1 MEKRKFG
8 FAIIGTGGIA
18 GIHAQAIEAI
28 ENAKLI
34 GVYSV
39 QGANEF
45 ASEHNC
51 KAYDTIDELLKLD
64 EIDIVCICTPS
75 GAHSEP
81 ALQSIAAG
89 KHCLIE
95 KPLEVNIEKS
105 DKIIAAAE
113 KHGVTVA
120 AVYPGRFYEVSLKLK
135 DAVNRGRFGKMVLG
149 NASVKWNRSEAYYN
163 SAAWRG
169 TWELDGG
176 GALMNQGVHSVDMLQ
191 WLMGPVDYVQA
202 ITANVKHKNIEVEDT
217 VVATVKFKNGALGTI
232 QCSTAVFPGEF
243 KQLEI
248 MGTTGTVI
256 MEDNHLSKWQFEIEE
271 ETDKRIR
278 EDFSEK
284 SASKGGV
291 SDPLSISYWGH
302 QKQMEDIIHAIET
315 GTKPLVDAYE
325 ARKSVEIVL
334 AIYESAHSGKLVKL

>member
-1 MEKRKFG
+1 MEKKRFG

-28 ENAKLI
+28 DNAKLV

-39 QGANEF
+39 QGAKEF
-45 ASEHNC
+45 AEKYNC
-51 KAYDTIDELLKLD
+51 AVYDTIDELLQVD
-64 EIDIVCICTPS
+64 EVDIVCVCTPS
-75 GAHSEP
+75 GAHLDP
-81 ALQSIAAG
+81 AIKSIEAG

-95 KPLEVNIEKS
+95 KPLEVRLEKT
-105 DKIIAAAE
+105 DQIIAAA
-113 KHGVTVA
+113 KKNHVTVA
-120 AVYPGRFYEVSLKLK
+120 AVYPGRFYEVSLELK
-135 DAVNRGRFGKMVLG
+135 NAVDKGRFGNMVLG
-149 NASVKWNRSEAYYN
+149 NAFVKWNRSEAYYN

-176 GALMNQGVHSVDMLQ
+176 GALMNQGIHQVDMLQ

-217 VVATVKFKNGALGTI
+217 VVAIVKFKSGALGTI
-232 QCSTAVFPGEF
+232 QCSTAVYPGEF

-256 MEDNHLSKWQFEIEE
+256 MEDNHITKWQFEQEE
-271 ETDKRIR
+271 EKDNYVR
-278 EDFSEK
+278 ETFSEK

-302 QKQMEDIIHAIET
+302 QKQIEDIMNAIET
-315 GTKPLVDAYE
+315 GTNPLVDAPE
-325 ARKSVEIVL
+325 ARKSVEIVC
-334 AIYESAHSGKLVKL
+334 AIYKSAQSGQIVKL

>member
-1 MEKRKFG
+1 MKKKQFG

-18 GIHAQAIEAI
+18 GIHAQAIKAI
-28 ENAKLI
+28 ENANLI

-39 QGANEF
+39 QNANEF
-45 ASEHNC
+45 AKEHNC
-51 KAYDTIDELLKLD
+51 KVYDTIDELLAVK
-64 EIDIVCICTPS
+64 EIDIVCVCTPS
-75 GAHSEP
+75 GAHLEP
-81 ALQSIAAG
+81 AIKSIEAG

-95 KPLEVNIEKS
+95 KPLEVRL
-105 DKIIAAAE
+105 DKTDQIIAAAE
-113 KHGVTVA
+113 KHHVTVG
-120 AVYPGRFYEVSLKLK
+120 AVYPGRFYEVCLELKK
-135 DAVNRGRFGKMVLG
+135 AADKGRFGKMVLG
-149 NASVKWNRSEAYYN
+149 NAHVKWNRSEAYYN

-202 ITANVKHKNIEVEDT
+202 ITANVKHKTIEVEDT
-217 VVATVKFKNGALGTI
+217 VVAIVKFKSGALGTI
-232 QCSTAVFPGEF
+232 VCSTAVFPGEF

-256 MEDNHLSKWQFEIEE
+256 MEDNHITKWQFEAEE
-271 ETDKRIR
+271 NSDSHIR
-278 EDFSEK
+278 ETFSEK

-302 QKQMEDIIHAIET
+302 QKQMEDIMKAIET
-315 GTKPLVDAYE
+315 GTKPLVDAQE
-325 ARKSVEIVL
+325 ARKSVEIVI
-334 AIYESAHSGKLVKL
+334 AVYESARSGQIVKL